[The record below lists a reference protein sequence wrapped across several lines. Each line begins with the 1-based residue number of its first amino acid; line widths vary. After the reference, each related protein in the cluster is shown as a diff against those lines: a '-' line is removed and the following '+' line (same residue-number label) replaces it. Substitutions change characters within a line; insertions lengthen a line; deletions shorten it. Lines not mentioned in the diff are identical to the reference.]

1 MHFYKQVEPVFDM
14 VKVAFCLPAWKIVIK
29 ALGPV
34 LDALHLSFNNTFL
47 KRRMKMVFQF
57 QKLASLWIPRSTVC

>member
-14 VKVAFCLPAWKIVIK
+14 VKAALCLPAWKIAVK

-34 LDALHLSFNNTFL
+34 LDALHRPSNNSFL
-47 KRRMKMVFQF
+47 KGGMDMVF
-57 QKLASLWIPRSTVC
+57 